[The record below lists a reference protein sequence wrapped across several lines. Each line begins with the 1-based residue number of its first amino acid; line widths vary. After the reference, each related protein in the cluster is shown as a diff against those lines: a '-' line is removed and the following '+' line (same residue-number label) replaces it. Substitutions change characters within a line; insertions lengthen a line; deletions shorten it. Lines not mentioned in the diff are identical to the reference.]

1 MRNSI
6 LTTLLLAVSSM
17 ATLTVDAQ
25 SLAEPVITWGQ
36 PSLQE
41 LEMTTYSAQPDAEA
55 VVLYKTTDMKY
66 VIEGQDIKVQYDV
79 KGRLK
84 VLKPEGAQH
93 AMLAINYTVNDD
105 KPGNHE
111 TVTEIK
117 GATFNL
123 VNGQIEKSPLTSS
136 MTSTRMAPDPQ
147 QRVMAALF
155 PDVMA
160 GSVVEYEYTIVS
172 DLYLEV
178 KDWEA
183 QCEIPVAYTRYE
195 LSVPEWF
202 SFYMQTLGTEYN
214 SSRIVSKQL
223 TTRPTYSIMTA
234 AQSFSCQGINFEF
247 EGRNL
252 TPITKESLVFNPHNT
267 GQRVVVNITDMS
279 LPGKLKKNFAMTWPE
294 VDKSL
299 LDSKDF
305 GKLLKNNPL
314 KKEMKKAGIYQM
326 SSNDEKIKAITELLH
341 QHVKWNGEYTLGGNP
356 AKQVLKNGKGSNSDI
371 NFMLIAMLADA
382 GIKAYP
388 VILAT
393 RDRDYIDTEFP
404 SLEQFS
410 TTAVAIVN
418 GGKYQM
424 TDGSVENAYLDVLPA
439 SFLVSK
445 ARIIGKD
452 IPDQWIS
459 LEDKGVMKSGY
470 NVNGSIGNDGMLT
483 ATCVVTHTGK
493 AAEQLRAALKENGAQ
508 NVCLNPKFQAPLF
521 NITGYSVDGVDNVM
535 APVTETIKFTYNTE
549 CKNGIINLPLLLWH
563 LIDPTP
569 YANDKRYNPIE
580 FPTKVDET
588 AQIAINIPA
597 GWVVDDVPAPISL
610 NTSDN
615 NLLLRITP
623 GSTQNSIT
631 ATTQVL
637 INRLNFSK
645 NDYNAI
651 KRLVDSIDKYGRT
664 SFVVKKQ

>member
-6 LTTLLLAVSSM
+6 LTTLLLAVSTM
-17 ATLTVDAQ
+17 ATLTVYAQ

-147 QRVMAALF
+147 QRMMAALF

-172 DLYLEV
+172 DLYLDI

-279 LPGKLKKNFAMTWPE
+279 LPGKMKKNFAMTWPE

-314 KKEMKKAGIYQM
+314 KKEMKK
-326 SSNDEKIKAITELLH
+326 SRHLPDE
-341 QHVKWNGEYTLGGNP
+341 Q
-356 AKQVLKNGKGSNSDI
+356 
-371 NFMLIAMLADA
+371 
-382 GIKAYP
+382 
-388 VILAT
+388 
-393 RDRDYIDTEFP
+393 
-404 SLEQFS
+404 
-410 TTAVAIVN
+410 
-418 GGKYQM
+418 
-424 TDGSVENAYLDVLPA
+424 
-439 SFLVSK
+439 
-445 ARIIGKD
+445 
-452 IPDQWIS
+452 
-459 LEDKGVMKSGY
+459 
-470 NVNGSIGNDGMLT
+470 
-483 ATCVVTHTGK
+483 
-493 AAEQLRAALKENGAQ
+493 
-508 NVCLNPKFQAPLF
+508 
-521 NITGYSVDGVDNVM
+521 
-535 APVTETIKFTYNTE
+535 
-549 CKNGIINLPLLLWH
+549 
-563 LIDPTP
+563 
-569 YANDKRYNPIE
+569 
-580 FPTKVDET
+580 
-588 AQIAINIPA
+588 
-597 GWVVDDVPAPISL
+597 
-610 NTSDN
+610 
-615 NLLLRITP
+615 
-623 GSTQNSIT
+623 
-631 ATTQVL
+631 
-637 INRLNFSK
+637 
-645 NDYNAI
+645 
-651 KRLVDSIDKYGRT
+651 
-664 SFVVKKQ
+664 